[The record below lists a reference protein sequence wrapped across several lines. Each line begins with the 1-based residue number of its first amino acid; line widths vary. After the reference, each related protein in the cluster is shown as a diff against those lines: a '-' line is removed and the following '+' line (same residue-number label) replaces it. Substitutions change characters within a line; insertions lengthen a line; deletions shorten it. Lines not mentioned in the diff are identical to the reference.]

1 VIAFER
7 AGIRA
12 LPSIINA
19 VVCTSAF
26 SSGSSCIFL
35 ASRTLYGLSQ
45 EGQAPKLFQKCNR
58 FGTPYL
64 AVAASL
70 LLTPLVYLSVASTPS
85 IVFGWLVNITT
96 VSGLISWVAIEA
108 TYLRFYHAMKVQ
120 GYPRDELPYKSPLQP
135 FTAWFTM
142 ISIIVVIFFSGIPLY
157 NLLLIIPSR
166 LTSLQGFN
174 VFFPGQFTAS
184 GFLSNYIN
192 IPIFLGMSHRILPN
206 GL

>member
-7 AGIRA
+7 AGIPA

-26 SSGSSCIFL
+26 SSGSACIFL

-45 EGQAPKLFQKCNR
+45 EGQAPKFFQKCNR

-70 LLTPLVYLSVASTPS
+70 LLIPLVYLSVASTPS

-96 VSGLISWVAIEA
+96 VSGFISWIAIKA
-108 TYLRFYHAMKVQ
+108 TYVRFYHAMKAP
-120 GYPRDELPYKSPLQP
+120 GDSRADLPYKSPLQP

-142 ISIIVVIFFSGIPLY
+142 ISIVVVILFSGIHYGTSYSACLNT
-157 NLLLIIPSR
+157 NLTPRIQRLLPKPVHRIR
-166 LTSLQGFN
+166 L
-174 VFFPGQFTAS
+174 
-184 GFLSNYIN
+184 LSNYIN
-192 IPIFLGMSHRILPN
+192 IPIFLGT
-206 GL
+206 